1 MASDS
6 RTDDTSMRGVRQ
18 AVRKLIAALSKAV
31 FGVCAVAV
39 GSLALLLA
47 AGDTGE
53 SASLF
58 VVLGVAALLAGVVT
72 ISRLPKPD
80 SKPAESGT
88 AGETR
93 RDTE

>member
-6 RTDDTSMRGVRQ
+6 RTDDASMRGVRQ

-58 VVLGVAALLAGVVT
+58 VVLGVAGLLVGVVT
-72 ISRLPKPD
+72 ISRLPRPD
-80 SKPAESGT
+80 AEPTESET
-88 AGETR
+88 IDETR
-93 RDTE
+93 RDAE